1 MSENDQNKQN
11 LKIDNSQ
18 VGLRPIHLLAL
29 AHPSFLLKQDSTL
42 AAPNAYHKILTPL
55 SDLTADCLHLLMYF
69 FYLIQHCAQQ
79 VHHTAVPLSPISS
92 PLQKS
97 CLQNIVDN
105 QLSHVAAFSGAPHTL
120 GLLLRTTDIRP
131 KQLTCI
137 ATSGQMIISACEDFM
152 NIYDPVTGVLQQSIH
167 IP

>member
-1 MSENDQNKQN
+1 MEVKHILKYMSENDRNKQN
-11 LKIDNSQ
+11 LKIHNSQ

-105 QLSHVAAFSGAPHTL
+105 QLSYVAAVRATL
-120 GLLLRTTDIRP
+120 ARANHNSRR
-131 KQLTCI
+131 
-137 ATSGQMIISACEDFM
+137 ATLYGSCV
-152 NIYDPVTGVLQQSIH
+152 P
-167 IP
+167 IPGN